1 MTFERP
7 MGGGGGPEPEG
18 DLGTAHAIGTD
29 ERRMHVRAYNHW
41 VSLLDGRPYPA
52 VEDIDRDAA
61 SPFAPH
67 GVLLDFRAGID
78 DPRIRTIGGLL
89 REECGIDES
98 IRRVSDVPP
107 RSLLS
112 RLTDHYLQI
121 IANRA
126 PIGFEAEFV
135 GTRGTTMMYRGILMP
150 FSSDGAAIDFI
161 YGVINWKE
169 LLDEAGTT
177 ELRLEME
184 QALTRAPRADAP
196 TIWEDG
202 PSHLAEPPLARE
214 RGGEPDAPP
223 PAEAADAETNGLAD
237 CLALAR
243 EDAERARSVNDRGRE
258 ALYRAIG
265 RAYDVA
271 LAAKADPEG
280 YGDVLAD
287 NGLTAQARAPMT
299 PIAKLVF
306 GADHDKTRL
315 AEIAS
320 ALAAATRA
328 DVPVGGAAEWIGGFA
343 GGLKGVVA
351 AERSARRPA
360 AGPDRLS
367 VRKAAAAC
375 DCPDLRAAARG
386 ERGVRAVRRAPRRQR
401 SGRTAG
407 ADRGARRRGSRF
419 ARARRLIPRGRAVRR
434 AACRR

>member
-1 MTFERP
+1 MFERSIS
-7 MGGGGGPEPEG
+7 GGGELEPEG
-18 DLGTAHAIGTD
+18 DLGTAPSIGTD

-41 VSLLDGRPYPA
+41 VSLLNGRPYPA
-52 VEDIDRDAA
+52 VEDIGSDAA

-67 GVLLDFRAGID
+67 GVLLDFRGGTD

-89 REECGIDES
+89 REECGVDDS
-98 IRRVSDVPP
+98 IRQVSDVPP

-135 GTRGTTMMYRGILMP
+135 GIRGTTMMYRGILMP

-184 QALTRAPRADAP
+184 QALTRGTGTGTGPVAS
-196 TIWEDG
+196 WEDG
-202 PSHLAEPPLARE
+202 PSHLVEPLIPRDDPIEDDASPADAVATE
-214 RGGEPDAPP
+214 EPD
-223 PAEAADAETNGLAD
+223 GLAD

-271 LAAKADPEG
+271 LAARADPDG
-280 YGDVLAD
+280 YVEVLAD

-299 PIAKLVF
+299 PVAKLVF

-315 AEIAS
+315 AEIATALS
-320 ALAAATRA
+320 AAIRA
-328 DVPVGGAAEWIGGFA
+328 ELPVGGAAAWVGSFD
-343 GGLKGVVA
+343 GGLKGLVA
-351 AERSARRPA
+351 AERAARRPSPR
-360 AGPDRLS
+360 PDRLEAVRERLRSTLPTS
-367 VRKAAAAC
+367 VVAHDGGEEFVLFIARRMDDGQVGLLEPVVATGAVERA
-375 DCPDLRAAARG
+375 LRALAA
-386 ERGVRAVRRAPRRQR
+386 
-401 SGRTAG
+401 
-407 ADRGARRRGSRF
+407 
-419 ARARRLIPRGRAVRR
+419 
-434 AACRR
+434 

>member
-1 MTFERP
+1 MFERP
-7 MGGGGGPEPEG
+7 IGGGSAEPEG
-18 DLGTAHAIGTD
+18 DLGTDHAIGTD

-61 SPFAPH
+61 SPFTPNA
-67 GVLLDFRAGID
+67 VLLDFRGGID
-78 DPRIRTIGGLL
+78 DPRIRTIGGSL
-89 REECGIDES
+89 RDECGIDES

-150 FSSDGAAIDFI
+150 FSSDGTAIDFI

-184 QALTRAPRADAP
+184 QALTRQSGAAGGAHPKAVA
-196 TIWEDG
+196 TWEDG
-202 PSHLAEPPLARE
+202 PSHLSEPPISLDDPLAP
-214 RGGEPDAPP
+214 GP
-223 PAEAADAETNGLAD
+223 EADGLAD

-243 EDAERARSVNDRGRE
+243 EDAERARSVTDRGRD

-271 LAAKADPEG
+271 LAAQADPQG
-280 YGDVLAD
+280 YAEVLAD
-287 NGLTAQARAPMT
+287 NGLTARAGAPMT
-299 PIAKLVF
+299 PVAKLVF
-306 GADHDKTRL
+306 GIDHDKTRV
-315 AEIAS
+315 AEIAT
-320 ALAAATRA
+320 ALAAAKKAELPR
-328 DVPVGGAAEWIGGFA
+328 GGAAAWIGSFE
-343 GGLKGVVA
+343 GGLKGLVS
-351 AERSARRPA
+351 AERSARRPSSK
-360 AGPDRLS
+360 PDRLDR
-367 VRKAAAAC
+367 VRER
-375 DCPDLRAAARG
+375 LRITPPTRILAHEG
-386 ERGVRAVRRAPRRQR
+386 QEEFVL
-401 SGRTAG
+401 
-407 ADRGARRRGSRF
+407 F
-419 ARARRLIPRGRAVRR
+419 IARRLGDGQVGLLDPIVAPAVIERALRTLT
-434 AACRR
+434 A